1 MRRTGPQGGAEQ
13 VTSPYRLAQE
23 PEAKPTI
30 PWYRRRPVW
39 WRKLLWRYTKTS
51 AAQHQPRRQTLGGR
65 WVLVYK
71 HRTNNPSHY
80 WWYPLMC
87 PYFGQPARPDDK
99 WGTPIEIEDW
109 T

>member
-87 PYFGQPARPDDK
+87 PYFGQPAWPDDK

>member
-1 MRRTGPQGGAEQ
+1 M
-13 VTSPYRLAQE
+13 TSPYRLAQE
-23 PEAKPTI
+23 PEAKPTPTI

-39 WRKLLWRYTKTS
+39 WRKLLWRFTRMS

-71 HRTNNPSHY
+71 HQTNNPSHH

-87 PYFGQPARPDDK
+87 PYFGHPAWPDDN